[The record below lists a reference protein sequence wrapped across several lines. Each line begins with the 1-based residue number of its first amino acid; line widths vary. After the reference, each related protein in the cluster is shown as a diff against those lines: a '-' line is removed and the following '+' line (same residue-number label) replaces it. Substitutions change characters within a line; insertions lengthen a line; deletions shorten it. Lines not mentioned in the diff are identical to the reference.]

1 MIESTESFLRFFVDN
16 VDQRVHL
23 CPVVHFLLKCIL
35 TFNGGASL
43 FSKLI
48 KNGSHSEEEKLILDP
63 ERIPAHIAI
72 IMDGNGRWA
81 QKRHLPRIAGHKT
94 ALETVKEVTREANR
108 LGVKVLTLYTFST
121 ENWKRPKKEVDFL
134 MGLPVTFFDTFVPEL
149 IEKNIRVNAIGYVDE
164 LPSKT
169 KEAVI
174 RAIEQTADND
184 GMVLNFAI
192 NYGGRAEINT
202 MVKEIAKQVKD
213 KQLDIE
219 EIDDKKITETLMT
232 NSLKP
237 YNDPDLLIRTSGE
250 IRLSNFLLW
259 QIAYSEFVFSDVLWP
274 DYTAETLK
282 ENIYEY
288 QSRDR
293 RFGGLKK
300 E

>member
-1 MIESTESFLRFFVDN
+1 M
-16 VDQRVHL
+16 
-23 CPVVHFLLKCIL
+23 
-35 TFNGGASL
+35 

-48 KNGSHSEEEKLILDP
+48 KNGSHSEEEKLTLDP

-149 IEKNIRVNAIGYVDE
+149 VEKNIRVNAIGYIDE

-169 KEAVI
+169 KEAVM

-213 KQLDIE
+213 KQLDID

-232 NSLKP
+232 NSLRP